1 MRAVFLDRASMGD
14 GLDYADFEAQFDELK
29 SYDATSP
36 EFVHERLEGFDVW
49 ITNKV
54 PLTADHFAHHPDVK
68 LVLCC
73 ATGVDRIDLEA
84 AKAAGVAVCNVTA
97 YGTPSVAQ
105 HAIMLML
112 ALATQFERY
121 RDDVKAGEW
130 GRSPNFCLMDYPVVE
145 LEGKTLGLI
154 GRGELGSRVALI
166 AEALGMQVLS
176 WDRTGAGGPGRLPLA
191 ELLPRCQFVS
201 IHCPLNDQTRGLL
214 GAEELA
220 LMPRGSYLVNTARGG
235 IFDEAA
241 ALAALDSGHLA
252 GLATDVLT
260 QEPPQ
265 EGHLMLAARPNLI
278 VTPHSAWLA
287 RESRQRIL
295 KIMVE
300 NFQAWTRGEEKCR
313 VV

>member
-1 MRAVFLDRASMGD
+1 MRAVFLDRASMGE
-14 GLDYADFEAQFDELK
+14 GLDYSDFDAQFSELV
-29 SYDATSP
+29 SYPASTP
-36 EFVHERLEGFDVW
+36 EQTAERLQGFDVW

-54 PLTADHFAHHPDVK
+54 GLTAEHFERNPNVK

-73 ATGVDRIDLEA
+73 ATGVDRIDLNA
-84 AKAAGVAVCNVTA
+84 AKKAGVAVCNVTA
-97 YGTPSVAQ
+97 YGTPSVGQ

-112 ALATQFERY
+112 TLATQFERY
-121 RDDVKAGEW
+121 RADVQAGEW

-145 LEGKTLGLI
+145 LAGKTLGLI
-154 GRGELGSRVALI
+154 GKGELGSSVARI
-166 AEALGMQVLS
+166 AEALGMRVLS
-176 WDRTGAGGPGRLPLA
+176 WDRTGKGGEGRLPL
-191 ELLPRCQFVS
+191 EQLLPQCQFIS
-201 IHCPLNDQTRGLL
+201 IHCPLTDQTRGLL
-214 GAEELA
+214 GEKEIA

-241 ALAALDSGHLA
+241 ALAALDSGQLA

-265 EGHLMLAARPNLI
+265 DDHPMLQPRPNLI

-287 RESRQRIL
+287 IESRQRIL

-313 VV
+313 VA